1 MRIGEHLIAP
11 ATVLAPMASITNP
24 PFRQICLEL
33 GVGLTA
39 CEVLS
44 ATQLLIEDAPVPFER
59 AQGEMVL
66 VVQIYGRVPQE
77 VAKAARVAEE
87 HGADVIDINMGCPAR
102 KIVKQG
108 AGVALMREPELA
120 RMITDAVVSAV
131 DVPVTV
137 KMRTGFS
144 SSDQNALAVARAVVS
159 AGACAV
165 TIHARVREAVHTGP
179 VDWEII
185 RRVRDGLQPEITVVG
200 NGGIKTLDDADRMV
214 RETGC
219 DGVMVG
225 RGARGNP
232 WIFSALASGSP
243 HTPSLEERHD
253 VILRHLDC
261 YVRWGGEDRAVL
273 EMRKHLCW
281 YFRGMPGASAL
292 RKALSGLKTEGDVV
306 ELVKELVTPSRP
318 RAGQREAT

>member
-11 ATVLAPMASITNP
+11 ATVLAPMAAITNP

-44 ATQLLIEDAPVPFER
+44 ATQLLIEDTPTPFER
-59 AQGEMVL
+59 AQGEAVL

-77 VAKAARVAEE
+77 VARAAHVAVE

-120 RMITDAVVSAV
+120 RMITEAVISAV

-144 SSDQNALAVARAVVS
+144 ASEQNAPDVARAVVK

-185 RRVRDGLQPEITVVG
+185 RRVRDTLQPDISVVG
-200 NGGIKTLDDADRMV
+200 NGGIKTLDDAHQMQQ
-214 RETGC
+214 ETGC
-219 DGVMVG
+219 DGVMIG
-225 RGARGNP
+225 RAARGNP
-232 WIFSALASGSP
+232 WLFSALASGEP
-243 HTPSLEERHD
+243 HPPSLEERHEI
-253 VILRHLDC
+253 ILRHLDL
-261 YVRWGGEDRAVL
+261 YVRWGGEARAVL

-292 RKALSGLKTEGDVV
+292 RKALSGLKTKQDVV
-306 ELVKELVTPSRP
+306 ELVDELVRPSR
-318 RAGQREAT
+318 T